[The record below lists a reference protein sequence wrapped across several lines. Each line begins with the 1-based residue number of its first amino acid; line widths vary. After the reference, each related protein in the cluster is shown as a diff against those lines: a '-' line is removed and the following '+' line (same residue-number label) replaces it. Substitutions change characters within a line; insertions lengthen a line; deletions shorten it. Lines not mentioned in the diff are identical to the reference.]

1 MFIHLGGLAPRTG
14 FSRSLEASRVR
25 LNTAGNCRRRLTAG
39 AVDGIRGIVE
49 RSGVETFHAF
59 LRDDWKRWLSE
70 YPELATS
77 FGYPGLDDRWTD
89 DSPAGIDRRRQH
101 LAEASHALKEFDPGS
116 LPAKERTSYD
126 LYRGLLNDAER
137 GLAFGLDPL
146 PFQLGMPHNLRV
158 PMNQMEGIHL
168 TASEIVE
175 IQPKSRVE
183 EYEHLLG
190 RLRTLG
196 VAVDQNRALLEA
208 GLRDG
213 FTPHRV
219 AVRGVPDQ
227 IRGLVPN
234 DPLASP
240 LLRPFVEWPE
250 RIGDTERRRLSSAA
264 LDAYRDAVAPA
275 FGRLLDYFES
285 TYLPACRLTPGVASL
300 PDGPAL
306 YQHLV
311 RLQTTTPMTPQEVHE
326 TGLREVRRIRAAME
340 GLMAKT
346 GFRGSFA
353 EFIEFMRTDDRFFYT
368 DADALVD
375 GYRVI
380 AKKTD
385 PGLARLFGR
394 LPRLPYGIQPVP
406 EFRAKSS
413 PTAFYMPGAPATGRP
428 GMFYANTHDLHARP
442 RWEMEALCLHEA
454 VPGHHLQLALA
465 QEVEDLPEFRRFTG
479 PTAFIEGWGLYA
491 ESLGE
496 ELGLYRD
503 PYSLVGRHTADMW
516 RSARLVVDT
525 GIHALGWSREEA
537 IRFCR
542 ENTGRSEVDI
552 AVEVDRYIVWPGQAL
567 AYKIGQLKF
576 RELRDHAQQALG
588 DRFDPRTFHDCL
600 LEEGALPLALVDARV
615 RAWVADGARPRVDS
629 PRPSAA

>member
-1 MFIHLGGLAPRTG
+1 
-14 FSRSLEASRVR
+14 
-25 LNTAGNCRRRLTAG
+25 
-39 AVDGIRGIVE
+39 VE
-49 RSGVETFHAF
+49 PSGVEAFHAF

-77 FGYPGLDDRWTD
+77 FGFPGLDDRWTD
-89 DSPAGIDRRRQH
+89 DSRAGIERRRHH
-101 LAEASHALKEFDPGS
+101 LEETRRAVRDFDPSS
-116 LPAKERTSYD
+116 LSARDRTSYD
-126 LYRGLLNDAER
+126 LYSELLENAER

-146 PFQLGMPHNLRV
+146 PFQLGIPHSLRV
-158 PMNQMEGIHL
+158 PLNQMEGIHL
-168 TASEIVE
+168 TASEVVE
-175 IQPKSRVE
+175 IQPKSRVD
-183 EYEHLLG
+183 EYERLLS

-196 VAVDQNRALLEA
+196 TAVDQNRDLLEA

-227 IRGLVPN
+227 IRGLIPN
-234 DPLASP
+234 EPLASP
-240 LLRPFVEWPE
+240 LLRPFVDWPE
-250 RIGDTERRRLSSAA
+250 RVDDTDRRRFSEAA
-264 LDAYRDAVAPA
+264 QAAYREGIAPA
-275 FGRLLDYFES
+275 FGRLLEYLES
-285 TYLPACRLTPGVASL
+285 TYLPACRQTPGVASQR
-300 PDGPAL
+300 DGSEL

-311 RLQTTTPMTPQEVHE
+311 RLQTTTSMTPQEIHE

-340 GLMAKT
+340 ALMGKT

-353 EFIEFMRTDDRFFYT
+353 EFLEFMRTDGRFFYT
-368 DADALVD
+368 DPDALVD

-385 PGLARLFGR
+385 PALARLFGR

-428 GMFYANTHDLHARP
+428 GTFYANTYDLHARP

-454 VPGHHLQLALA
+454 VPGHHLQISLA
-465 QEVEDLPEFRRFTG
+465 QEVDDLPEFRRFTG
-479 PTAFIEGWGLYA
+479 PTAFVEGWGLYA

-503 PYSLVGRHTADMW
+503 AYSMVGRHTADMW
-516 RSARLVVDT
+516 RSVRLVVDT
-525 GIHALGWSREEA
+525 GIHAFGWSREDA
-537 IRFCR
+537 IRFSR

-576 RELRDHAQQALG
+576 RELRDYAEQALG
-588 DRFDPRTFHDCL
+588 DRFDPRFFHDCL
-600 LEEGALPLALVDARV
+600 LEEGALPLGIVDERT
-615 RAWVADGARPRVDS
+615 RAWVVEQAKSMGLSSA
-629 PRPSAA
+629 PSTA

>member
-1 MFIHLGGLAPRTG
+1 M
-14 FSRSLEASRVR
+14 EA
-25 LNTAGNCRRRLTAG
+25 
-39 AVDGIRGIVE
+39 
-49 RSGVETFHAF
+49 FHAF
-59 LRDDWKRWLSE
+59 LTDDWKQWMSE

-77 FGYPGLDDRWTD
+77 FGIPGLDDRWTD
-89 DSPAGIDRRRQH
+89 DSPAGIERRRRH
-101 LAEASHALKEFDPGS
+101 LAETSRTLQGFDVGS
-116 LPAKERTSYD
+116 LPARERASYD
-126 LYRGLLNDAER
+126 LYRGLLDDAGR

-146 PFQLGMPHNLRV
+146 PFQLGMPHSLRV
-158 PMNQMEGIHL
+158 PINQMEGIHL

-175 IQPKSRVE
+175 IQPKSRLD
-183 EYEHLLG
+183 EYENLLR
-190 RLRTLG
+190 RLSTLG
-196 VAVDQNRALLEA
+196 TPVDQNRNLLEA

-227 IRGLVPN
+227 IRGLVPD

-250 RIGDTERRRLSSAA
+250 RIDEADRRRLSDAA
-264 LDAYRDAVAPA
+264 QSAYRDVIAPA
-275 FGRLLDYFES
+275 FGRLLEYLES
-285 TYLPACRLTPGVASL
+285 TYLPACRDTAGVASQR
-300 PDGPAL
+300 DGAAL

-311 RLQTTTPMTPQEVHE
+311 RLQTTTSMTPQEIHE

-340 GLMAKT
+340 SLMVKT

-353 EFIEFMRTDDRFFYT
+353 EFLDFMRTDDRFFFT
-368 DADALVD
+368 DPDALVD

-380 AKKTD
+380 TKKTD

-394 LPRLPYGIQPVP
+394 LPRLPYGVQPVP
-406 EFRAKSS
+406 QFRAKSS
-413 PTAFYMPGAPATGRP
+413 PTAFYMPGAPSTGRP
-428 GMFYANTHDLHARP
+428 GIFYANTYDLHARP
-442 RWEMEALCLHEA
+442 RWEMEALSLHEA
-454 VPGHHLQLALA
+454 VPGHHLQIALA
-465 QEVEDLPEFRRFTG
+465 QEVEGLPEFRRFTG
-479 PTAFIEGWGLYA
+479 PTAFVEGWGLYA

-503 PYSLVGRHTADMW
+503 LYSMVGRHTADMW

-525 GIHALGWSREEA
+525 GIHALGWSRDDA

-552 AVEVDRYIVWPGQAL
+552 AVEIDRYIVWPGQAL

-576 RELRDHAQQALG
+576 RELRTYAERVLG
-588 DRFDPRTFHDCL
+588 ERFDPRFFHDRL
-600 LEEGALPLALVDARV
+600 LEEGALPLAIVDAYV
-615 RAWVADGARPRVDS
+615 RAWVAERATSTGTPS
-629 PRPSAA
+629 PPSTV